1 MTQLEKI
8 SFFGWPN
15 CYRLFN
21 AHLEL
26 VVTADVGPRVV
37 GCGNPMAI
45 RR

>member
-1 MTQLEKI
+1 MPLEKI

-26 VVTADVGPRVV
+26 VVTADVG
-37 GCGNPMAI
+37 CGNPVAI